1 MSKEL
6 KEKKELTPREVNM
19 KVGLVM
25 FAKLMLDKL
34 LSKEGKKEDV
44 LKHEPEAVM
53 EMLNDIEEKKTA
65 KILADYVSQYLI
77 GPVKEKVLSKRR
89 GDKIISMIE
98 GLKNGLKG
106 VIPEEPKVASEFGK
120 IDYYL
125 SELQGASL
133 NIKLITEVSDSLQS
147 DKSLKDLSEDDK
159 KDLVRKLKEMKIYA
173 RILQSLFK
181 ENLPNVKTI
190 EAEIKSLIEKI
201 EPPKEKAE
209 VKDKK

>member
-1 MSKEL
+1 
-6 KEKKELTPREVNM
+6 
-19 KVGLVM
+19 
-25 FAKLMLDKL
+25 
-34 LSKEGKKEDV
+34 
-44 LKHEPEAVM
+44 
-53 EMLNDIEEKKTA
+53 
-65 KILADYVSQYLI
+65 
-77 GPVKEKVLSKRR
+77 
-89 GDKIISMIE
+89 MIE

-201 EPPKEKAE
+201 EPPKEKTE
-209 VKDKK
+209 TKDKK

>member
-44 LKHEPEAVM
+44 LKYEPEAVM

-77 GPVKEKVLSKRR
+77 GPVKEKVSSKRR

-98 GLKNGLKG
+98 GLKDGLKG

-209 VKDKK
+209 TKDKK